1 MANTSITEV
10 NSFFS
15 GTVKAGTKGQNVQ
28 NTESFS
34 AFFDKTRTTD
44 QNQTNESR
52 SEKTENTESL
62 QNHAKIQKNRTADN
76 VKGKQEKTKA
86 VTEDKDME
94 EAVEAAAGVMVE
106 TIAET
111 FDMTVE
117 EVEQVMDELGM
128 TALDLLNPENLTK
141 LVTNVSPETDAFSIM
156 TNEELFTDLKGL
168 MDTAREFTDQ
178 LTEQF
183 GITKEELNAFVDVM
197 KQQIPAD
204 MDEGTFEEAA
214 ESPFEPREAPAEI
227 PVEVLVEN
235 TEEAETVVKTKE
247 STIQTS
253 KSETKEAEPVQ
264 DSLRSTVIP
273 ETKETQTQKRD
284 TSENRSDFSHGEERS
299 FGQQVVNQLAQAV
312 ENAAAETTSYG
323 ADGQEILRQ
332 ITDYIKV
339 HVGQETTE
347 MELQLHPAS
356 LGNIKVQIASTGGVL
371 TATFTTEND
380 TVKAAL
386 ESQMLQLKESF
397 EQQGLKVENVEVN
410 VSAQSFDRNLNQQE
424 QNQHNSF
431 DAKTNKG
438 KSRRLRLNSLEEITE
453 NENEEMSEGDRIA
466 ADMMRQNGNQVDY
479 MV

>member
-10 NSFFS
+10 NSFFA

-28 NTESFS
+28 NAESFS
-34 AFFDKTRTTD
+34 TFFDKTRTTD
-44 QNQTNESR
+44 QNQTRESKTD
-52 SEKTENTESL
+52 KTENAESL

-76 VKGKQEKTKA
+76 VKGKPEKTKT
-86 VTEDKDME
+86 VTDAEEME
-94 EAVEAAAGVMVE
+94 EAVEAAAGAMVE

-111 FDMTVE
+111 FDMTAE

-128 TALDLLNPENLTK
+128 TALDLLNPENLTQ
-141 LVTNVSPETDAFSIM
+141 LVANINPETDAFSIM

-168 MDTAREFTDQ
+168 MDTAEEFTNQ
-178 LTEQF
+178 LAEQF
-183 GITKEELNAFVDVM
+183 GITKEELTAFVDAM

-204 MDEGTFEEAA
+204 TNEGIFENVTDP
-214 ESPFEPREAPAEI
+214 SVDTRETPAEI
-227 PVEVLVEN
+227 PVEVVVEN
-235 TEEAETVVKTKE
+235 TEETSAVVKAEEPTVQAAKP
-247 STIQTS
+247 
-253 KSETKEAEPVQ
+253 ETKEAEPIQ
-264 DSLRSTVIP
+264 DSLRSTVLP
-273 ETKETQTQKRD
+273 ETKETETGKRE
-284 TSENRSDFSHGEERS
+284 TSENKNEFQHSEGKN

-312 ENAAAETTSYG
+312 ENVTAETTTYG

-356 LGNIKVQIASTGGVL
+356 LGNIKVQIASNGGVL
-371 TATFTTEND
+371 TATFTTENE

-386 ESQMLQLKESF
+386 EGQMLQLKESF

-410 VSAQSFDRNLNQQE
+410 VSAQGFDRNLDQQE
-424 QNQHNSF
+424 QNQQNPF
-431 DAKTNKG
+431 DTKANKG
-438 KSRRLRLNSLEEITE
+438 KTRRLRLNDLDEIPEEG
-453 NENEEMSEGDRIA
+453 NEELSEGERIA